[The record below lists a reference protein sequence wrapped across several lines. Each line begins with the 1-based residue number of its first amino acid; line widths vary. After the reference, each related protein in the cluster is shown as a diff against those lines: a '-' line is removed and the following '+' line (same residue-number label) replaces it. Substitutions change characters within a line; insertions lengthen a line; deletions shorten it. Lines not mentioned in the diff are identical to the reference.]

1 MLLVEG
7 DVAKSSTHL
16 KKYYLVKLP
25 DYIVL
30 MLLFPM
36 KKSAYSFLN
45 NVFKDA
51 AATRQAS

>member
-30 MLLFPM
+30 ILLFPM

-51 AATRQAS
+51 AATR